1 MLTDRL
7 QAAFISFLEHHPL
20 KRFSPNLRSMT
31 LQFIMSGGAEATY
44 LKDLLLD
51 LDGLFDLLTIA
62 EAEMQENP

>member
-1 MLTDRL
+1 MAFLTN
-7 QAAFISFLEHHPL
+7 HPV

-62 EAEMQENP
+62 EAEIQ